1 MNDLPSSRVPI
12 NVCYLTTFIGDYHAP
27 RLKRLAEDL
36 RSFNASLKLA
46 QFNERS
52 DFYEHA
58 QVRRQ
63 EFLRF
68 LDITRFRSP
77 KGIALIRSV
86 WKFLKAEK
94 PVHIFVLGYSDAI
107 SLTALTFAKVFGRRI
122 YFMSDSKADDQPRT
136 RRSEFAKKRIISCF
150 DGALVA
156 GKRHCDYF
164 VSLGFT
170 KPIETGYDVVDN
182 RYFAERARQFT
193 GKLSL
198 LRRLAIIPSK
208 YILCVSRLVRRK
220 RVDRVLRIFA
230 DSGVAEQGYKLV
242 VIGDGIESSRLHSLA
257 DEQNLSK
264 YIVHIRSVANHSM
277 PAFYA
282 GASAII
288 LGSEYDQW
296 GLCIN
301 EAMAC
306 GVPAIVSARCGV
318 ACEIVHR
325 STGIVFDGDD
335 IGPAVTGLKRI
346 AADEEY
352 AGTLARSCVSEM
364 RKWDLDRFSTAAIR
378 LMGKTPAHG
387 LIASTTQ

>member
-1 MNDLPSSRVPI
+1 MNDLPASRVPT
-12 NVCYLTTFIGDYHAP
+12 NVCYLTAFIGDYHAP

-36 RSFNASLKLA
+36 DSINASLKLA

-52 DFYEHA
+52 GFYDHA
-58 QVRRQ
+58 QLRRQ
-63 EFLRF
+63 KFLRY
-68 LDITRFRSP
+68 LDVTQFRSP
-77 KGIALIRSV
+77 KGVALIRAV
-86 WKFLKAEK
+86 WTFLKTEK
-94 PVHIFVLGYSDAI
+94 PAHIFVLGYSDAI
-107 SLTALTFAKVFGRRI
+107 SLTALAFAKLSGRRI

-136 RRSEFAKKRIISCF
+136 RRSEFVKKLIISCF

-164 VSLGFT
+164 ISLGFT

-182 RYFAERARQFT
+182 RYFAERAKQFS

-198 LRRLAIIPSK
+198 LRRRAIIPSK
-208 YILCVSRLVRRK
+208 YILCVSRLVHRK

-230 DSGVAEQGYKLV
+230 DSGIAAQEYKLV
-242 VIGDGIESSRLHSLA
+242 VIGDGIESARLQALA
-257 DEQNLSK
+257 DDRDLSK
-264 YIVHIRSVANHSM
+264 HVVHIRSVANHFM

-306 GVPAIVSARCGV
+306 GVPAIVSSRCGV
-318 ACEIVHR
+318 AHEIVHG

-335 IGPAVTGLKRI
+335 IEPAVTGLKRI
-346 AADEEY
+346 AADGQY
-352 AGTLARSCVSEM
+352 ASMLARACVSEM
-364 RKWDLDRFSTAAIR
+364 RKWDLDRFSNAAIR
-378 LMGKTPAHG
+378 LMSKTPAHR
-387 LIASTTQ
+387 LVASPTQ

>member
-1 MNDLPSSRVPI
+1 MNDLSSSRVPI

-36 RSFNASLKLA
+36 RTLNGSLKLA

-52 DFYEHA
+52 EFYDHA

-63 EFLRF
+63 QFLRF
-68 LDITRFRSP
+68 LDVTRFRSP

-86 WKFLKAEK
+86 WTFLKTEK
-94 PVHIFVLGYSDAI
+94 PAHIFVLGYSDPIA
-107 SLTALTFAKVFGRRI
+107 LTALAFAKLFGRKI
-122 YFMSDSKADDQPRT
+122 YFMSDSKADDQPRA

-164 VSLGFT
+164 TSLGLT

-182 RYFAERARQFT
+182 RYFAERAGQFSR
-193 GKLSL
+193 KLSL
-198 LRRLAIIPSK
+198 LHRLAVIPSK
-208 YILCVSRLVRRK
+208 YILCVSRLVHRK

-230 DSGVAEQGYKLV
+230 DSGIAAQGYKLV

-257 DEQNLSK
+257 DERNLSK
-264 YIVHIRSVANHSM
+264 CIVHIRSVANHSM

-318 ACEIVHR
+318 AYEIVHR

-335 IGPAVTGLKRI
+335 IGPAVAGLKRI
-346 AADEEY
+346 AADGEY
-352 AGTLARSCVSEM
+352 AGMLARACVSEM
-364 RKWDLDRFSTAAIR
+364 RKWDLDRFSSAAIR
-378 LMGKTPAHG
+378 LMGKTPAHR
-387 LIASTTQ
+387 LVASPTQ

>member
-1 MNDLPSSRVPI
+1 MNDLSSSRVPI
-12 NVCYLTTFIGDYHAP
+12 NVCYLTTFVGDYHAP

-36 RSFNASLKLA
+36 HTFNASLKLA

-52 DFYEHA
+52 ELYDHA

-63 EFLRF
+63 QFLRF
-68 LDITRFRSP
+68 LDITWFRSP
-77 KGIALIRSV
+77 KGIALIRAV
-86 WKFLKAEK
+86 WTFLRTEK

-107 SLTALTFAKVFGRRI
+107 ALTALAFAKLFGRKI
-122 YFMSDSKADDQPRT
+122 YFMSDSKADDQPRA
-136 RRSEFAKKRIISCF
+136 RRSEFAKKRIIGCF

-156 GKRHCDYF
+156 GKRHRDYF
-164 VSLGFT
+164 TSLGFT

-182 RYFAERARQFT
+182 RYFAERAKQFSR
-193 GKLSL
+193 KLSL

-208 YILCVSRLVRRK
+208 YILCVSRLVHRK

-230 DSGVAEQGYKLV
+230 DSGIAAQGYKLV
-242 VIGDGIESSRLHSLA
+242 VIGDGIESSRLQSLA
-257 DEQNLSK
+257 DDQDLSK

-296 GLCIN
+296 GLCVN

-318 ACEIVHR
+318 AYEIVHR

-335 IGPAVTGLKRI
+335 IEPAVTGLKRI

-352 AGTLARSCVSEM
+352 AGMLARSCVCEM

-378 LMGKTPAHG
+378 LMSKTPAHR
-387 LIASTTQ
+387 LVASPTQ